1 MQLIVFVVV
10 GLGLISLCLV
20 VPFPE
25 IKAMVGWSYKKG
37 F

>member
-1 MQLIVFVVV
+1 MQLIVFVVI
-10 GLGLISLCLV
+10 GLIRLCLV

-25 IKAMVGWSYKKG
+25 IKAIVGWSYKKG